1 MSRQSADK
9 KKLPLSGLRVLV
21 GRARHQAG
29 ALSAGLRELGAEVLE
44 VPFIEIRKPRSFR
57 PLDAALKN
65 LPKYHWLILT
75 IVNGV
80 EAMWE
85 RLAKLGLTKKHL
97 ENLHVAAIGPATE
110 KEIEKKGVKVDVV
123 PAEYVAESVVRIL
136 RVRVKGK
143 RVLLVR
149 AKVARDIIP
158 RELRTAGAQ
167 VDVVEAY
174 ETIVPKSSRAR
185 LRATLENPQLRPD
198 FITFTSSSTVRNFM
212 ILMGTDGQGRGRPR
226 HPNPLNGVRLASIGP
241 VTSSTLR
248 EFSLRV
254 DVEANEYTIPG
265 LIQAVVASVRSKP
278 AIENE

>member
-75 IVNGV
+75 SVNGV
-80 EAMWE
+80 EAIWE
-85 RLAKLGLTKKHL
+85 HLAKLGLTKKHL
-97 ENLHVAAIGPATE
+97 EHLHVSAIAPATE
-110 KEIEKKGVKVDVV
+110 KAIEKRGVKVDVV

-185 LRATLENPQLRPD
+185 LRATLENPQLRPH

-212 ILMGTDGQGRGRPR
+212 TLMGTDGRGRPR

-248 EFSLRV
+248 EFNLRV
-254 DVEANEYTIPG
+254 DIEANEYTIPG

>member
-75 IVNGV
+75 SVNGV

-85 RLAKLGLTKKHL
+85 RIAKLRLSKKQLQHL
-97 ENLHVAAIGPATE
+97 RIAAIGPATM
-110 KEIEKKGVKVDVV
+110 KAIQQKNVNVDIV
-123 PAEYVAESVVRIL
+123 PEQYVAESVVRKL
-136 RVRVKGK
+136 RRRVKGK

-158 RELRTAGAQ
+158 CELRAAGAQ

-174 ETIVPKSSRAR
+174 ETIMPKSSRAR

-198 FITFTSSSTVRNFM
+198 FITLTSSSTVRNFM
-212 ILMGTDGQGRGRPR
+212 TLMGTDGRGRPR

-248 EFSLRV
+248 EFNLRV
-254 DVEANEYTIPG
+254 DIEANEYTIPG
-265 LIQAVVASVRSKP
+265 LIQAVIASVRSKP
-278 AIENE
+278 TIENE